1 MPSITSHFAK
11 IFALSLQKLY
21 IRSSS
26 SEQLTASEQVSCLQ
40 SKTSRERLVP
50 GPTLSA
56 FASLNGRPV
65 VKFRMLMKSLS
76 EIQPKL
82 SFVKVK
88 TCVNGTNDAKD
99 KIINGPSKGF

>member
-40 SKTSRERLVP
+40 SGTSRERLVP

-56 FASLNGRPV
+56 FASLKGRPV

-88 TCVNGTNDAKD
+88 TCVSGIDDAKD
-99 KIINGPSKGF
+99 IIINGLSKGF

>member
-40 SKTSRERLVP
+40 SGTSRERLVP
-50 GPTLSA
+50 GPNSLGIRFVERQTSRQVSNVDEIA
-56 FASLNGRPV
+56 FRNTTE
-65 VKFRMLMKSLS
+65 VKL
-76 EIQPKL
+76 
-82 SFVKVK
+82 
-88 TCVNGTNDAKD
+88 C
-99 KIINGPSKGF
+99 